1 MVSRSDGGGGRCGG
15 GARCGGSVGYIWIHF
30 CIAEYIF
37 CIGGMFEKNYLK
49 FSQIFSKLHFFCKFL
64 QKNSGVPDAAGLSD
78 TFLVLEILVEKKLSQ
93 IFSNFLKFSQIFS
106 EYIFMYWQWRK
117 IISNFLKFS
126 QIFSKVFQ
134 FFQVFL
140 KKCLYLSQVECSG
153 GRAHIGGGMQGYMF
167 SICCFWAHVKYISEL
182 CVVGLIRKCPC
193 CSECFVLSS
202 QEMIASDKH
211 YQQFQVINTISIDKH
226 HVRKHCEKTL

>member
-1 MVSRSDGGGGRCGG
+1 
-15 GARCGGSVGYIWIHF
+15 
-30 CIAEYIF
+30 
-37 CIGGMFEKNYLK
+37 
-49 FSQIFSKLHFFCKFL
+49 
-64 QKNSGVPDAAGLSD
+64 
-78 TFLVLEILVEKKLSQ
+78 
-93 IFSNFLKFSQIFS
+93 
-106 EYIFMYWQWRK
+106 MYWQWRK
-117 IISNFLKFS
+117 IISNFLNFS

-134 FFQVFL
+134 FFQFFL

-153 GRAHIGGGMQGYMF
+153 GRVHIGGV
-167 SICCFWAHVKYISEL
+167 CRDTCFWAHVKYISEL

-193 CSECFVLSS
+193 CGECFVLSS

>member
-1 MVSRSDGGGGRCGG
+1 
-15 GARCGGSVGYIWIHF
+15 
-30 CIAEYIF
+30 
-37 CIGGMFEKNYLK
+37 
-49 FSQIFSKLHFFCKFL
+49 
-64 QKNSGVPDAAGLSD
+64 
-78 TFLVLEILVEKKLSQ
+78 
-93 IFSNFLKFSQIFS
+93 
-106 EYIFMYWQWRK
+106 MYWQWRK

-126 QIFSKVFQ
+126 QKFFNFSVF
-134 FFQVFL
+134 
-140 KKCLYLSQVECSG
+140 SQKMSLFVPG
-153 GRAHIGGGMQGYMF
+153 GVQWWEGTYRGGMQGYMF

-193 CSECFVLSS
+193 CGECFVLSS

>member
-1 MVSRSDGGGGRCGG
+1 MVSRSDGGG
-15 GARCGGSVGYIWIHF
+15 ADA
-30 CIAEYIF
+30 AE
-37 CIGGMFEKNYLK
+37 G
-49 FSQIFSKLHFFCKFL
+49 
-64 QKNSGVPDAAGLSD
+64 PDAAGLSD
-78 TFLVLEILVEKKLSQ
+78 TFGYIFVLRNTFFVLAVCLRKLSQ
-93 IFSNFLKFSQIFS
+93 IFSNFLKIAFFLQIFAKKFRGARCGRSVGYIFSIGNFGGKKIISNFLKFSQIFS

-134 FFQVFL
+134 FFQFFL